1 MEKSKFFQKILFI
14 IFLVSFFS
22 ACATL
27 KSTKVQQNRQVEKQT
42 DEQSQATLLAEQ
54 RLAIAKEVEPDVT
67 AILKSIEPEKAHL
80 EGLEFRLKSLDSLTR
95 KIISDSHDMEVT
107 LEEAAANIKDVLRY
121 TFIIDEND
129 YTEITKK
136 TLDTLTEKS
145 YPVYTFKNFWAKD
158 DFDYQGI
165 NCQINSPSG
174 IIFELQFHTQ
184 ESYDT
189 KSVKTHKYYEIIRSE
204 TASNEEK
211 AEAYQKQTELF
222 ALIPIPAGARELK
235 YPAKK

>member
-14 IFLVSFFS
+14 IFLVSLFS
-22 ACATL
+22 ACTTL
-27 KSTKVQQNRQVEKQT
+27 KSTKVQQNRQVEKQA

-54 RLAIAKEVEPDVT
+54 RLAKAKEVEPYVT
-67 AILKSIEPEKAHL
+67 TILKSIESEKAHL
-80 EGLEFRLKSLDSLTR
+80 EGLEFRLKSLESLTR

-121 TFIIDEND
+121 TFIIDEID

-136 TLDTLTEKS
+136 TLDTLTEQG
-145 YPVYTFKNFWAKD
+145 YPVYAFKNFWAKE
-158 DFDYQGI
+158 DFGYKGI
-165 NCQINSPSG
+165 NSQLNTPSG
-174 IIFELQFHTQ
+174 IIFELQFHTP
-184 ESYDT
+184 ESYNT

-204 TASNEEK
+204 TASDEEK
-211 AEAYQKQTELF
+211 AEASLKVAEFF